1 MQLQALA
8 KHFAADFAFV
18 AVACGPKMLAG
29 WLLDGRF
36 AAGSE
41 LVLAFVEKLRRQK
54 IDAQE
59 GQLPLVSRP
68 QAKLQDIAPRQCQ
81 KGLSYRSSHDLVRSA
96 FVAHSELELAPHQC
110 HEWPFQLPPSR

>member
-81 KGLSYRSSHDLVRSA
+81 KGLSYLSLIHI
-96 FVAHSELELAPHQC
+96 
-110 HEWPFQLPPSR
+110 

>member
-68 QAKLQDIAPRQCQ
+68 QAKLQISPLASAKRAYHI
-81 KGLSYRSSHDLVRSA
+81 GVATTLFEALLSRIQSWS
-96 FVAHSELELAPHQC
+96 
-110 HEWPFQLPPSR
+110 